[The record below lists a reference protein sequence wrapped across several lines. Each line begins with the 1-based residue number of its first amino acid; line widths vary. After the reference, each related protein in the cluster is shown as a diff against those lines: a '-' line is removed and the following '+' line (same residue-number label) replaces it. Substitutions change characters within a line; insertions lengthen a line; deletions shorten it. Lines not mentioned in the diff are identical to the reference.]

1 MWEQIIEE
9 SIKNIT
15 NTYGFNELAFLA
27 MQGKIELQLRDKIAW
42 YIEQNIPENYCVK
55 REYNT
60 PGSGREKCD
69 LSILDKNNGM
79 RPVCLI
85 EFKAHSAATFEK
97 GYINKCK
104 NDIAKMQSI
113 AQGITPYPEIYY
125 IFFQTEHQ
133 GTLPPNNGLI
143 AYYRIIKNALNN
155 KLGVN
160 DIHKQWDDNYQ
171 DIGTINKIA
180 INAGEYY
187 GLKVY
192 IHTMILKY
200 DKMKP

>member
-42 YIEQNIPENYCVK
+42 YLEQNINGAMPNAGQYYVR

-60 PGSGREKCD
+60 PGNGREKCD
-69 LSILDKNNGM
+69 LAIIDDTMK
-79 RPVCLI
+79 PVCLI

-97 GYINKCK
+97 GYINNCTD
-104 NDIAKMQSI
+104 DIDKMKRI
-113 AQGITPYPEIYY
+113 ACSTGTNPEIYY

-143 AYYRIIKNALNN
+143 AYYGIIKKALKDN
-155 KLGVN
+155 LGVN
-160 DIHKQWDDNYQ
+160 DIHNQWNNNYST
-171 DIGTINKIA
+171 IGTINKITIA
-180 INAGEYY
+180 AGEYY
-187 GLKVY
+187 GLKVD
-192 IHTMILKY
+192 IHTMILK
-200 DKMKP
+200 K

>member
-1 MWEQIIEE
+1 MQNVIED
-9 SIKNIT
+9 SINNIM
-15 NTYGFNELAFLA
+15 NTYAKNELAFLA

-42 YIEQNIPENYCVK
+42 YIEQNIPENYSVK

-97 GYINKCK
+97 GYINKCT

-113 AQGITPYPEIYY
+113 AQGITPAPEVYY

-133 GTLPPNNGLI
+133 GKLPADNGLI
-143 AYYRIIKNALNN
+143 AYYGIIKNALN
-155 KLGVN
+155 KKIGVN
-160 DIHKQWDDNYQ
+160 DIHKQWDDNYRN
-171 DIGTINKIA
+171 IGTINKIT
-180 INAGEYY
+180 IEAGEYY
-187 GLKVY
+187 GLKVD
-192 IHTMILKY
+192 IHAMILK
-200 DKMKP
+200 K